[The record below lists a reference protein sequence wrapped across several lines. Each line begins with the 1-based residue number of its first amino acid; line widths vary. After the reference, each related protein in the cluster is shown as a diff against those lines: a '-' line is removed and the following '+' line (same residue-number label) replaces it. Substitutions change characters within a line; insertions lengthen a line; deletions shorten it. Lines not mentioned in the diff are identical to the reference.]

1 MGLLSTIFGTDTAIK
16 ESSRT
21 VNNIFDGIA
30 SGIDK
35 AVYTDEE
42 KADYNAANQKLRFET
57 LKLVLAN
64 SSQGDSLTR
73 RILAYFIVFFYFGCG
88 FLSWTL
94 SIFTLTENYAKGL
107 YNLITTSPPGY
118 VTAVLSIYFG
128 YFGIKQSVGKWKS

>member
-128 YFGIKQSVGKWKS
+128 YFGIKQSVGKWTS

>member
-64 SSQGDSLTR
+64 SSQGDALTR

-128 YFGIKQSVGKWKS
+128 YFGIKQSVGKWTS